1 MEAII
6 QKFIEDIQHLS
17 VAELRALC
25 AELKRENEDLQSI
38 ISVYRESD
46 TNIARD
52 YQAAQDKIAD
62 LERKL
67 KALQKSY
74 DYIAAQNDLLTR
86 HRFGSHNEKLDNLC
100 SPTDDLIDPL
110 SVPQTVYISTDVQR
124 EEKRTDSNLRYGRGT
139 SHLYDRSELL
149 CALQ

>member
-74 DYIAAQNDLLTR
+74 DHIAAQNDLLTR
-86 HRFGSHNEKLDNLC
+86 HRFGSHNEWRRFTLRERTVRVPLPRC
-100 SPTDDLIDPL
+100 ASPFYVMRATAW
-110 SVPQTVYISTDVQR
+110 DVTPR
-124 EEKRTDSNLRYGRGT
+124 RIW
-139 SHLYDRSELL
+139 
-149 CALQ
+149 